1 MAKTKFYVVW
11 KGRKPGIYNTWPECQ
26 KQVKGY
32 PGARFKSFPT
42 KAEAE
47 QAFAGET
54 KEAPEPGNSN
64 YIEESVS
71 VDVGSKGNPG
81 PVEYKGV
88 YTKTGEILFE
98 HPVFPKGTNNMGE
111 FLAIVHALQYLKEKN
126 SSIPIYSDSMTAL
139 KWVKDKK
146 IKSTLGRDKESE
158 PIWKAVD
165 NAETWLKENSWNNS
179 LMKWETKQWGEI
191 KADYGR
197 K

>member
-32 PGARFKSFPT
+32 PGARFKSFPA
-42 KAEAE
+42 KEEAE
-47 QAFAGET
+47 QAFHGEAKSISNT
-54 KEAPEPGNSN
+54 NSES
-64 YIEESVS
+64 YIEESLS
-71 VDVGSKGNPG
+71 VDVGSRGNPG

-88 YTKTGEILFE
+88 YTKTGEIVFE
-98 HPVFPKGTNNMGE
+98 HAGFPKGTNNMGE
-111 FLAIVHALQYLKEKN
+111 FLAVVHALQYLKEKN

-146 IKSTLGRDKESE
+146 IKSTLIRDKNTE
-158 PIWKAVD
+158 PIWNAVD
-165 NAETWLKENSWNNS
+165 RAETWLQENSWNNP